1 MDSPTFREV
10 TIFFKKSTK
19 IPVCENIETSVFL
32 VIYGNDAAQP
42 LVGQKV
48 RYQIV

>member
-10 TIFFKKSTK
+10 TILFKKPTK
-19 IPVCENIETSVFL
+19 IPICENLKTSVFL

-42 LVGQKV
+42 LVGRKAP
-48 RYQIV
+48 YQTV